1 MRTKQTPHGSSSSH
15 RPRGMATATFTST
28 QREKPEDTTAGD
40 KSQDSQDWP
49 DFNKPEGAAATQEGE
64 TSKATGEVEQAEG
77 EAMALPEEN
86 LPAPIPTDPK
96 PGTGQDPTD
105 TPAID
110 PTQVPTVDPT
120 QATAQDPDQDT
131 PPVLTVYVQSYQKAD
146 KAWLDTVL
154 KDMDQA
160 YDTLLD
166 ELLRVGDP
174 HIENFPQADK
184 QTVMKCI
191 RDRTGRFLCEDD
203 FAVYVERDE
212 PPKKPKIKL
221 QGKAKEALK
230 DYYDAVHTLSE
241 AQLNFMK
248 STQVLEEKLEDKEVF
263 LDIIKQMQLPAVQVL
278 VCTVAEMETMQGK
291 MYRELTLEQHLPN
304 YKTIYPNAS
313 EQTRTLAA
321 FIYCM
326 LYEQI
331 TGLQKSQTGC
341 SKEFQCQTT
350 PFKRL
355 ITGKKQPGGPG
366 RTMKLRSGKHS
377 RKLRKWKKKYQPNRV
392 KLHRNQPAAK
402 AEAREHQRKSS
413 EVK

>member
-1 MRTKQTPHGSSSSH
+1 MRTKQTPRGSSSSH
-15 RPRGMATATFTST
+15 RPRGMSTAMFTGA
-28 QREKPEDTTAGD
+28 QREKPKDTTAGD
-40 KSQDSQDWP
+40 ESQDSQGWP
-49 DFNKPEGAAATQEGE
+49 DLDNPEGAAATQEGE

-77 EAMALPEEN
+77 EAMAPPKEN
-86 LPAPIPTDPK
+86 PPAPIPTDPK
-96 PGTGQDPTD
+96 PGTNQDPTD
-105 TPAID
+105 TPAVD
-110 PTQVPTVDPT
+110 PTQVPVVDPT

-131 PPVLTVYVQSYQKAD
+131 PPILTVYVQSYQKAG

-166 ELLRVGDP
+166 ELLRVGNP

-191 RDRTGRFLCEDD
+191 RDRTGRFLSEDN

-248 STQVLEEKLEDKEVF
+248 STQVLEEKLEDKDIF
-263 LDIIKQMQLPAVQVL
+263 LDIIKQMQLPAVQVSAH
-278 VCTVAEMETMQGK
+278 TVAEMEVMQGK
-291 MYRELTLEQHLPN
+291 IYRELTLEQHLPN

-313 EQTRTLAA
+313 EQKRTLAA
-321 FIYCM
+321 FVYYVF
-326 LYEQI
+326 YEQI
-331 TGLQKSQTGC
+331 TSLQKSQTGC
-341 SKEFQCQTT
+341 SKESQCQTT

-366 RTMKLRSGKHS
+366 RTMKLRSGRTLKEVKEMEKEIPAKQ
-377 RKLRKWKKKYQPNRV
+377 RKVTPKSTCSKGRGKGTPKKK
-392 KLHRNQPAAK
+392 
-402 AEAREHQRKSS
+402 
-413 EVK
+413 